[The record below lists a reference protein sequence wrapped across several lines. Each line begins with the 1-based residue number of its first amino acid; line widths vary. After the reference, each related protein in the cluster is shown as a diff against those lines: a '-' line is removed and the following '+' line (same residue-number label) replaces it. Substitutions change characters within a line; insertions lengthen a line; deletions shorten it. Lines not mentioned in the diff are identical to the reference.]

1 MSIWGGGSAWLG
13 EGGGGAGGGGVRL
26 GSNKRRWTRT
36 GTIGRSKPQR
46 LGAPATLSEAASMQ
60 NVEEGPLELLAE
72 AGIDNGVDT
81 AVEVAQPEGDLKD
94 GVRWPVRWEYGACGK
109 NRQKAHTHRSVT

>member
-1 MSIWGGGSAWLG
+1 MAGLGG
-13 EGGGGAGGGGVRL
+13 EAGGGGGRL
-26 GSNKRRWTRT
+26 GSDKRRWTRT

-46 LGAPATLSEAASMQ
+46 FGAPAPLSETASMQ

-72 AGIDNGVDT
+72 AGIDNRVDT